1 MLASDELIAERRA
14 ECARDNAEAR
24 QWLRERNRKQR

>member
-14 ECARDNAEAR
+14 EVAQEDAEEL
-24 QWLRERNRKQR
+24 QWLRERTRNPR